1 MEVLPGI
8 IIILLGMVGLV
19 LAYLAID
26 LMDELVRHI
35 FKKWRESRNEGRI
48 RKNSVG
54 TDKSQGH

>member
-8 IIILLGMVGLV
+8 IIILLGMVCLV

-35 FKKWRESRNEGRI
+35 FKKWRDRNGRAKDV
-48 RKNSVG
+48 REN
-54 TDKSQGH
+54 DY